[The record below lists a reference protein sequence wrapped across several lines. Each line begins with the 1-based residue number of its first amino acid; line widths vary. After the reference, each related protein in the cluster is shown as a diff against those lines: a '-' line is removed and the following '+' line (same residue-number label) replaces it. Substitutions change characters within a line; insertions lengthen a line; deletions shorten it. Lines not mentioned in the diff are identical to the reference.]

1 MSFREK
7 STWITFLLVLGVFGI
22 FFFEAGLHLF
32 GPSHQYHNDL
42 MLFLALV
49 IVIVVLEVVLH
60 VIVAARSPKD
70 ANTPQDERERLIAL
84 KATRP
89 AFYVLMVG
97 AVLAVATVHLG
108 RGPVLTLHAVLF
120 AMWIA
125 ELTRN
130 GVKLYYYRR
139 DA

>member
-22 FFFEAGLHLF
+22 FFVSAGIHLF
-32 GPSHQYHNDL
+32 SPTHQYHNDL
-42 MLFLALV
+42 LLFLVLV
-49 IVIVVLEVVLH
+49 VVIVVLQVVLH
-60 VIVAARSPKD
+60 FIVAFRSPKD

-89 AFYVLMVG
+89 AFYVLMTG
-97 AVLAVATVHLG
+97 AFLAVGTIHLG

-120 AMWIA
+120 AMWLA

-130 GVKLYYYRR
+130 GAMIYYYRR